1 MTFGRDEQGEEEDG
15 ENRGKRASSVNRGI
29 KEFYEVAID
38 SFMENNNGKKP
49 TQKQIQKS
57 ERE

>member
-1 MTFGRDEQGEEEDG
+1 MTFGGDEQGEEEDG

-38 SFMENNNGKKP
+38 SFMENNKWEETHSKTNTEK
-49 TQKQIQKS
+49 
-57 ERE
+57 

>member
-1 MTFGRDEQGEEEDG
+1 EEEDG